1 MALCLNLGLS
11 LAASPL
17 RANEAA
23 ALATGLTHVAAQ
35 DWPSALAEADRAGP
49 VAGDVIRWFWLR
61 AGEGRLGDY
70 EAFVTRNPDW
80 PGLRGLREKGEE
92 AVARSTEPARVLAW
106 FGEDAPRTAV
116 GAIALV
122 RALQA
127 TGQAERAADTAA
139 QAWSNLRFDADQEDE
154 ILALSGQSLKLV
166 HELRL
171 DNLLWDGDRVAEAR
185 RMLPRVGA
193 DWQALAKARI
203 ALREGAGN
211 APDLLNAVPAVVAS
225 EPGLSY
231 DRFAYRM
238 KADRYD
244 DARAYLIEVSTSRDA
259 LGRPEAWAERR
270 ALLARRML
278 RQGEP
283 KNAYRVAARHF
294 LDPKDDGFADLEFF
308 AGFVALRKLD
318 DPDLALTHFAALKS
332 AVSTPISIS
341 RAEYWTARAL
351 DQKGDEAGAIAAYT
365 RAAAH
370 QSAYYG
376 LLAAEQLG
384 MALDP
389 GLVTPAKPTGSL
401 DQVNGSSVLAAAVL
415 LSQAGDRTTAK
426 RFFLHLG
433 EGLDDGERAAL
444 SELAL
449 KMGEPHIALVL
460 AKQAAERGLI
470 LPRAYFPTPDMVPES
485 GLPVS
490 RALVLSIAR
499 RESEFDPTARSS
511 VGARGLMQVMP
522 ETAKLVAKDLGVAHE
537 TGWLTSKPAHNVQIG
552 SAYLAELAERFGP
565 SVALIASG
573 YNAGPRRPDQWI
585 QDFGDPRS
593 ASVDVVDWVESIPF
607 EETRTYVMRVAE
619 SVVIYRAKAKGTASP
634 IRLRAELTGQ

>member
-1 MALCLNLGLS
+1 MALCIS
-11 LAASPL
+11 LTASPL
-17 RANEAA
+17 RADEAA
-23 ALATGLTHVAAQ
+23 ELATGLAEVAAS
-35 DWPSALAEADRAGP
+35 DWPAALAQADRAGP

-70 EAFVTRNPDW
+70 EAFLARNPDW

-92 AVARSTEPARVLAW
+92 AVARSTDPARVLAW
-106 FGEDAPRTAV
+106 FGQDAPRTAK

-127 TGQAERAADTAA
+127 TGQTEQAQDVAARAWAK
-139 QAWSNLRFDADQEDE
+139 LVFDEVEQSE
-154 ILALSGQSLKLV
+154 IMALAGGALAVV

-171 DNLLWDGDRVAEAR
+171 DNLLWDGGRVAEAE
-185 RMLPRVGA
+185 RMLALVGG
-193 DWQALAKARI
+193 DWQALARARL
-203 ALREGAGN
+203 ALQSGSGD
-211 APDLLNAVPAVVAS
+211 APGLVKAVPAALAGD
-225 EPGLSY
+225 PGLSY
-231 DRFAYRM
+231 ARFVYRM

-244 DARAYLIEVSTSRDA
+244 DARAFLIETSTSAEA
-259 LGRPEAWAERR
+259 LGRPEAWADRR

-294 LDPKDDGFADLEFF
+294 LQPEQDGYADLEFF

-318 DPDLALTHFAALKS
+318 DPDRALQHFAILKA
-332 AVSTPISIS
+332 AVATPISLA

-351 DQKGDEAGAIAAYT
+351 DQKGDGAGARAAYG

-376 LLAAEQLG
+376 LLAAEHLG
-384 MALDP
+384 MNLDA
-389 GLVTPAKPTGSL
+389 GLVTPAKPAGSL
-401 DQVNGSSVLAAAVL
+401 DRIKGSSVLAAAVL
-415 LSQAGDRTTAK
+415 LARAGDRTTAK

-433 EGLDDGERAAL
+433 EGLNDGERAAL

-449 KMGEPHIALVL
+449 KMDEPHIALVL
-460 AKQAAERGLI
+460 AKQAAERGQI
-470 LPRAYFPTPDMVPES
+470 LPRAYFPLPDMVPEA

-490 RALVLSIAR
+490 RALALAITR

-511 VGARGLMQVMP
+511 AGARGLMQVMP
-522 ETAKLVAKDLGVAHE
+522 ETAKLVAKKLGIAHE
-537 TGWLTSKPAHNVQIG
+537 TGWLTSQPAHNVQIG
-552 SAYLAELAERFGP
+552 TAYLAELAERFGP

-585 QDFGDPRS
+585 ADFGDPRS
-593 ASVDVVDWVESIPF
+593 PSVDVVDWVESIPF

-619 SVVIYRAKAKGTASP
+619 SVVIYRAKGKGVAGP
-634 IRLRAELTGQ
+634 VRIRSELTGQ

>member
-1 MALCLNLGLS
+1 MALCLS
-11 LAASPL
+11 LTASPL
-17 RANEAA
+17 AADEAA
-23 ALATGLTHVAAQ
+23 TLATGLTYVAAQ
-35 DWPSALAEADRAGP
+35 DWSSALAEADRAGP

-70 EAFVTRNPDW
+70 EAFLARNPDW

-92 AVARSTEPARVLAW
+92 AVARSTDPERVIAW
-106 FGEDAPRTAV
+106 FGDNAPRTAV

-122 RALQA
+122 KALQA
-127 TGQAERAADTAA
+127 SGQKDRAADTAA
-139 QAWSNLRFDADQEDE
+139 QAWASLNFGEIQERE
-154 ILALSGQSLKLV
+154 LLAIAGAALELV

-171 DNLLWDGDRVAEAR
+171 DNLLWNGDRVAEAR
-185 RMLPRVGA
+185 RMLPRVGP

-203 ALREGAGN
+203 ALRQGAAE
-211 APDLLNAVPAVVAS
+211 APGLVKAVPSALS
-225 EPGLSY
+225 GEPGLAY
-231 DRFAYRM
+231 DRFVYRM

-244 DARAYLIEVSTSRDA
+244 DARAYLIEVSTSREA
-259 LGRPEAWAERR
+259 LGRPEAWADRR

-294 LDPKDDGFADLEFF
+294 LDPKDDGYADLEFF
-308 AGFVALRKLD
+308 AGFVALRKLG
-318 DPDLALTHFAALKS
+318 DPDLALTHFANLKS

-341 RAEYWTARAL
+341 RADYWTARAL
-351 DQKGDEAGAIAAYT
+351 EQKGDTAGARAAYG
-365 RAAAH
+365 RAAVH

-384 MALDP
+384 MDLDA
-389 GLVTPAKPTGSL
+389 GLVTPAKPAGSL
-401 DQVNGSSVLAAAVL
+401 DRVKGSSVLAAAVL
-415 LSQAGDRTTAK
+415 LARAGDRTTAK
-426 RFFLHLG
+426 RFFLQLG
-433 EGLDDGERAAL
+433 ESLDDGERAAL

-470 LPRAYFPTPDMVPES
+470 LPRAYFPLPEMVPEA

-522 ETAKLVAKDLGVAHE
+522 ETAKLVARDLGISHE
-537 TGWLTSKPAHNVQIG
+537 TGWLTAKPAHNIQIG
-552 SAYLAELAERFGP
+552 SAYLADLADRFGP

-585 QDFGDPRS
+585 KDFGDPRS
-593 ASVDVVDWVESIPF
+593 AAVDVVDWVESIPF

-619 SVVIYRAKAKGTASP
+619 SVVIYRAKAKGAAGP
-634 IRLRAELTGQ
+634 VRIRTELTGQ